1 MPQVLLPNTSK
12 FKPNNGNHNMMITSD
27 ICPLLTLTSRKER
40 RHFPFT
46 VYRIFNPSIWWGPWK
61 SVPSVTKLFML
72 QNSTSLS
79 PLSFIVLHPCVPIA
93 QSLLVFSDLTL
104 AFKSPAI
111 MITSCLGV
119 SATLEDLIE
128 GVFFFVITIIG
139 WRITLDWGITFWLT
153 VTAFVRTIQFLLSY
167 VVELLLL

>member
-1 MPQVLLPNTSK
+1 M
-12 FKPNNGNHNMMITSD
+12 
-27 ICPLLTLTSRKER
+27 
-40 RHFPFT
+40 
-46 VYRIFNPSIWWGPWK
+46 
-61 SVPSVTKLFML
+61 TKLFIL

-139 WRITLDWGITFWLT
+139 WRIYIGITFWLT